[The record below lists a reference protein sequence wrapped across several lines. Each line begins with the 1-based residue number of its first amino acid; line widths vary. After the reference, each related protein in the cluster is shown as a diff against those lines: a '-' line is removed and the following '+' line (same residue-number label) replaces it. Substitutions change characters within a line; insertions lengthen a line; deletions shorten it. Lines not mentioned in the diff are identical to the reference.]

1 MKGGEVMNYT
11 SEMEIL
17 PFMQKENTCCFTG
30 HRNLPEG
37 DVEAIVGKL
46 DHAIKLLA
54 HAGYE
59 YFICGGA
66 LGFDMLAAERVIH
79 AAKSNPK
86 VKLVLALPCRNQ
98 TEKWVKE
105 QDGIELVRK
114 YHAIR
119 GFASAVY
126 YIEDFY
132 TSDCMKRR
140 NYSMVERSSFCV
152 AYYNHNFRSGAGQ
165 TYRRAEK
172 DGLKI
177 YNIFD
182 LVK

>member
-1 MKGGEVMNYT
+1 MNYT

-30 HRNLPEG
+30 HRKLPEG
-37 DVEAIVGKL
+37 DIEAIVGKL
-46 DHAIKLLA
+46 DHAIRLLA

-66 LGFDMLAAERVIH
+66 LGFDMLAAERVLH
-79 AAKSNPK
+79 AATSNPK

-98 TEKWVKE
+98 TEKWGKIGGN
-105 QDGIELVRK
+105 GIDYVRE
-114 YHAIR
+114 YHKMK
-119 GFASAVY
+119 GLASAIY

-132 TSDCMKRR
+132 TDDCMMRR
-140 NYSMVERSSFCV
+140 NRSMVERSSFCV
-152 AYYNHNFRSGAGQ
+152 AYYNGKPRSGSGQ
-165 TYRRAEK
+165 TFRMAQK